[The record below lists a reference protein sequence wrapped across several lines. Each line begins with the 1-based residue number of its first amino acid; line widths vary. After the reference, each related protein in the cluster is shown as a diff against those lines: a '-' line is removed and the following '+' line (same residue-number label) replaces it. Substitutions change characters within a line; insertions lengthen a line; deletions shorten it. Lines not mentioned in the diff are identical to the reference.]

1 MKFIS
6 VAMDASE
13 GTAMTLSPK
22 ATDILARLRARRRW
36 ISATG
41 ERWGI
46 VYLDNARPA
55 GMSAYIFAGYL
66 SVLAAAGLYRPCR
79 YSDGCYGNVRMDD

>member
-6 VAMDASE
+6 VAMEASG
-13 GTAMTLSPK
+13 GTDMTLSPK
-22 ATDILARLRARRRW
+22 AAEILARLRAERKG
-36 ISATG
+36 ISTTG
-41 ERWGI
+41 ERWSL

-66 SVLAAAGLYRPCR
+66 SVLEAAGLYHPYGDNRF
-79 YSDGCYGNVRMDD
+79 GNVRMDD